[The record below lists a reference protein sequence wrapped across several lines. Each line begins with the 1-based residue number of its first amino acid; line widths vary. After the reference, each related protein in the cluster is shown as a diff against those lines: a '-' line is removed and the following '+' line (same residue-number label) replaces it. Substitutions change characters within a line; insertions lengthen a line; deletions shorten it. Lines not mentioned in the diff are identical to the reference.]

1 MSDKEFSLRC
11 DILSLR
17 IAGKI
22 DSRFDTEKAISTVYS
37 KEQIM
42 NKPKVK
48 LVGQNGNIFN
58 ILGIASRALKEAGY
72 ADEAKEMQTEVFASD
87 SYEEALAIVLQYVDD
102 DDEADDDDECE
113 CEECGITID
122 IDDYEYYGGL
132 CEECYENGS
141 M

>member
-22 DSRFDTEKAISTVYS
+22 DSCFDTEKAISTVYS

-48 LVGQNGNIFN
+48 LIGQDGNIYN
-58 ILGIASRALKEAGY
+58 ILGIASRALKDAGY
-72 ADEAKEMQTEVFASD
+72 ADEAKEMQTKVFASD
-87 SYEEALAIVLQYVDD
+87 SYQEALAIVLQYVDEAYN
-102 DDEADDDDECE
+102 DDEYE
-113 CEECGITID
+113 CEECGSFID
-122 IDDYEYYGGL
+122 IDEYECYGGL
-132 CEECYENGS
+132 CEECYDNRS

>member
-1 MSDKEFSLRC
+1 
-11 DILSLR
+11 
-17 IAGKI
+17 
-22 DSRFDTEKAISTVYS
+22 
-37 KEQIM
+37 M

-48 LVGQNGNIFN
+48 LVGQDSNIFN

-87 SYEEALAIVLQYVDD
+87 SYEEALAIVLQYVDEG
-102 DDEADDDDECE
+102 DEADDDEEYE

>member
-1 MSDKEFSLRC
+1 
-11 DILSLR
+11 
-17 IAGKI
+17 
-22 DSRFDTEKAISTVYS
+22 
-37 KEQIM
+37 M

-72 ADEAKEMQTEVFASD
+72 ADEAKEMQTKVFASD
-87 SYEEALAIVLQYVDD
+87 SYQEALAIVLQYVD
-102 DDEADDDDECE
+102 EGDDDDEYK
-113 CEECGITID
+113 CEECECDECGIVID
-122 IDDYEYYGGL
+122 SDDYECYDGL